1 MADKAF
7 NRFVKASNK
16 AANEQVQH
24 VAVVLSPDGNLQMHG
39 SDNFVRYLSNSEI
52 KDNLLNTLRESV
64 TQEGVAAGLLLTYP
78 KLPCLPYS
86 QAWKGSAMIR
96 GVLTKMLASIGYG
109 GGGTRKVL
117 GVGPSP
123 PGWPEHIIPWADYKG
138 ATKSHLSSGQVTEI
152 IVTLLQAAQ
161 IDPAT
166 HVREHLV
173 PVEGE
178 PDEND
183 NNRVEIEEL
192 LVDVQEEVPFM
203 EENDNDD
210 NENNL
215 GEREDVMN
223 IAE

>member
-78 KLPCLPYS
+78 KLPCSPYS

-96 GVLTKMLASIGYG
+96 SVLSKMLSRIGYG

-123 PGWPEHIIPWADYKG
+123 PGWPDHIIPWADYKG

-152 IVTLLQAAQ
+152 IVTLLVAAG

-166 HVREHLV
+166 HVREHLD
-173 PVEGE
+173 EGQ

-183 NNRVEIEEL
+183 NNREEIEEL
-192 LVDVQEEVPFM
+192 LVDVQEGPLV

-215 GEREDVMN
+215 GEGEEEINMAD
-223 IAE
+223 